1 MKKLLLL
8 SLLLVAV
15 NAFAFPG
22 GDDTLGL
29 YADMELG
36 VNSLETTTPLEVVEL
51 YVLLT
56 NPTFAGASGYEFQ
69 ITTEGP
75 VTAPAWE
82 LQGIQPLNVFAAP
95 IFVVGLGEGS
105 LAIYPNEF
113 GACHLVTYTAFVMAT
128 TDIVNFYIE
137 PIAASSWDPPAI
149 GYANA
154 FSAGSLHTAV
164 PSSGAYEYNIFSI
177 NGLVADENVSFGAVK
192 ALFN

>member
-1 MKKLLLL
+1 MKKLLVL

-22 GDDTLGL
+22 GDDTLGM

-36 VNSLETTTPLEVVEL
+36 VNELTTTTAFEAVEL

-56 NPTFAGASGYEFQ
+56 NPTAIGASGFEFQ
-69 ITTEGP
+69 IRTEGAI
-75 VTAPAWE
+75 TAPAWA

-95 IFVVGLGEGS
+95 LFAVGLGEGD

-113 GACHLVTYTAFVMAT
+113 DACHLLTYNAFVLAPG
-128 TDIVNFYIE
+128 DLVNFYIE
-137 PIAASSWDPPAI
+137 PLDQCSWDPANI
-149 GYANA
+149 GYADA
-154 FSAGSLHTAV
+154 LDAGNLIVAP
-164 PSSGAYEYNIFSI
+164 PSSGAFEYNIFSI
-177 NGLVADENVSFGAVK
+177 NGLVANDNVSFGAVK